1 MLHNQLEMSLPLP
14 ANLGVDIGQPGIRK
28 QNSEKL
34 ELPMQCFVQTSL
46 RIL

>member
-1 MLHNQLEMSLPLP
+1 MLHKQLEMSLPLP
-14 ANLGVDIGQPGIRK
+14 ANLGVDISQPGIRK

-46 RIL
+46 RV